1 MLTREIMGCVAL
13 AILWV
18 NTLLIVAAA
27 AKELLVL
34 EARRARL
41 KLRTPGQAT
50 PGYGLLKGRVREG
63 NGPEGALARHRVEQV
78 GRSAGEPGKNP
89 AIVFA
94 DRRAEGEVL
103 GGSIALDGEGEAM
116 ITPAPESPAGCEVW
130 VSEVALRDAAACPS
144 DEQLDAALVE
154 ARKARGFARAVEVA
168 LKPGQEVWI
177 AGEIGRRG
185 SEVLVTPSRSFGMLV
200 SAIDPRPILAK
211 KIALSIAAIAGM
223 LGGVAGVT
231 ALALTQPHFGPIS
244 TLGGAL
250 CLGFFIAVQPVATA
264 LREAVLLPH
273 RAFLRGAWTRAR
285 RPAGAELPRPER
297 DRRRAAER
305 AATATPK
312 AGHPAP
318 PPAA

>member
-13 AILWV
+13 AILWI

-34 EARRARL
+34 EERRARL

-78 GRSAGEPGKNP
+78 GRSAGEEKR

-94 DRRAEGEVL
+94 DRRAVSEVL
-103 GGSIALDGEGEAM
+103 GGSIAIEGEGVAR

-130 VSEVALRDAAACPS
+130 ASEIALREAAACPS
-144 DEQLDAALVE
+144 DEQFDAAFVE

-168 LKPGQEVWI
+168 LKPGQEVWV

-185 SEVLVTPSRSFGMLV
+185 SEVLVAPSRSFGMLV
-200 SAIDPRPILAK
+200 SAIDPRPILAR

-223 LGGVAGVT
+223 LGGVVGVT
-231 ALALTQPHFGPIS
+231 ALALTQPYFGLIS

-273 RAFLRGAWTRAR
+273 RAFLRGAWTRPR
-285 RPAGAELPRPER
+285 GPAGAELPRPER
-297 DRRRAAER
+297 DRRKAAER
-305 AATATPK
+305 AATTAPK